1 MHQEG
6 LVLKDYKIGQIV
18 DYKIRQRFTNCCEL
32 IDEKTN
38 ITSYLHGT
46 DKLVLYKGQAVK
58 CRVSA
63 IGEKRPKIEL
73 VNIEEFEQSKDNLTE
88 EKFAELLAPKAF
100 SWNTKEFVKLVLTEE
115 NIESFE
121 SQSHRWIQNLL
132 NKKIDLQTV
141 RQDCSDLLEL
151 SEFLNICSHNER
163 DFYQERLTLLIE
175 QMGYYIK
182 AEELIRNEAIENAPN
197 LFIDNLFNK
206 LRISG
211 FVYHPIKNFNILSCL
226 FFRKAELMNNRM
238 KELLKVICDKDIQI
252 WQKEPFCS
260 ALIKLLGLYIRE
272 CDGKIDKTKD
282 NKELIDNNMLALE
295 IQLLLMKDAKES
307 DIADYRLSTAKLCIL
322 SSYLY
327 TSDPAKL
334 INAAYYNLFH
344 SNAILPLHKVE
355 DVNLLPHYIAN
366 STYDDIDTVNS
377 FSHRNGRLVISKN
390 KIHLQSVKEKGD
402 LRPVFPKSLELWKDM
417 QVFLPYKTE
426 TNLTSVKPNDI
437 TPYQSVWA
445 EIEQEL
451 FNAAQ
456 KIPTTF
462 ANKNKKQHR
471 VDDLVK
477 ITIISQDIDDR
488 NKYYCQIE
496 DETGGN
502 GFIYVKDD
510 IVPYPVQTSL
520 RHFYASD
527 GSRLVF
533 QAQIIDKEDDSFHFS
548 MSKELKDFVSDD
560 YYSDDE
566 DIICSVGAAPNS
578 RGMSAAITTEGV
590 SVSIENAGDFDGI
603 DRNTIVRCRFIG
615 PGPDNYHI
623 RCEMM
628 DYASYDYNLS
638 DAFKKLLNEYRIDKI
653 PENIEQQ
660 EEGQIEE
667 SDRLIDESYV
677 REVIYMI
684 DRMALIDT
692 EYVKSYNYLGFA
704 RILCLLIGWESQAAY
719 YKGRMD
725 IIVMLHDF
733 AQNSKVDEEKL
744 TQLADVN
751 AELFASNIVLRERFM
766 QLQTVS
772 FMGKNEHNT
781 NLFNLTDDNSSLKS
795 LASLVL
801 AYNITKTNKLE
812 SCAID
817 IHNKIMQQLNLKGYE
832 TGLKLYGTGK
842 ETEKVEY
849 KTSIVFYAGSISP
862 NPQKQ
867 MEEILRVINSFLN
880 TRGGTLYI
888 GVNNSGYGVGIEDD
902 LKVSPYYGDKEK
914 YIRSIVDAVALEWGN
929 NIATTYIKRID
940 FDEENTDKDVV
951 IVEISP
957 IPTGLPYKDDWY
969 VRTAGTKRKLT
980 QTEYNEYQKVNRRLS
995 MPIVIESIVGEKP
1008 EPNQELINMAKP
1020 LITMKD
1026 DEIKTS
1032 RIRKNVLEEYE
1043 DLDNYVEP
1051 ISYFKFM
1058 SGNKFKK
1065 LENYDFDDASLLT
1078 LAVKDEEKKG
1088 YLVLGYENGYIVK
1101 ASVEELL
1108 DYSSREY
1115 SRYAESKLIFASIA
1129 KGNDAVLTISKEDK
1143 TKSKVVMRLDS
1154 LSKFDE
1160 GKLMDS
1166 GKLPYN
1172 EGVVGQALTY
1182 EIIPNEHIDFFSG
1195 ILDKPKTT
1203 PGFPK
1208 NSNTKNMI
1216 NKLHS
1221 WGINEI

>member
-1 MHQEG
+1 
-6 LVLKDYKIGQIV
+6 
-18 DYKIRQRFTNCCEL
+18 
-32 IDEKTN
+32 
-38 ITSYLHGT
+38 
-46 DKLVLYKGQAVK
+46 
-58 CRVSA
+58 
-63 IGEKRPKIEL
+63 
-73 VNIEEFEQSKDNLTE
+73 
-88 EKFAELLAPKAF
+88 
-100 SWNTKEFVKLVLTEE
+100 
-115 NIESFE
+115 
-121 SQSHRWIQNLL
+121 
-132 NKKIDLQTV
+132 
-141 RQDCSDLLEL
+141 
-151 SEFLNICSHNER
+151 
-163 DFYQERLTLLIE
+163 
-175 QMGYYIK
+175 
-182 AEELIRNEAIENAPN
+182 
-197 LFIDNLFNK
+197 
-206 LRISG
+206 
-211 FVYHPIKNFNILSCL
+211 
-226 FFRKAELMNNRM
+226 
-238 KELLKVICDKDIQI
+238 
-252 WQKEPFCS
+252 
-260 ALIKLLGLYIRE
+260 
-272 CDGKIDKTKD
+272 
-282 NKELIDNNMLALE
+282 MLALA
-295 IQLLLMKDAKES
+295 IQLLLIKDAKES
-307 DIADYRLSTAKLCIL
+307 DIADYRLSAAKLCIL

-327 TSDPAKL
+327 ASNPTKL

-344 SNAILPLHKVE
+344 SNAILPLHKIE
-355 DVNLLPHYIAN
+355 ELKLLPHYIAN
-366 STYDDIDTVNS
+366 SLYDDIDTVNS

-390 KIHLQSVKEKGD
+390 RIHLQSVKDKGN
-402 LRPVFPKSLELWKDM
+402 LWPAFPKSLELWKDM

-437 TPYQSVWA
+437 TPYQFVWA

-451 FNAAQ
+451 FNA
-456 KIPTTF
+456 KKKPTTS

-471 VDDLVK
+471 AGDLVK
-477 ITIISQDIDDR
+477 ITIISQDVDDR

-548 MSKELKDFVSDD
+548 MSKELKDFVIDD
-560 YYSDDE
+560 YYADDE

-590 SVSIENAGDFDGI
+590 SVSIENAGDFNGI

-623 RCEMM
+623 RCEMT

-638 DAFKKLLNEYRIDKI
+638 DAFKKLLNEYCIGKI

-677 REVIYMI
+677 KEVIYMI

-725 IIVMLHDF
+725 IIIMLHDF
-733 AQNSKVDEEKL
+733 AQNSKVNEEKL
-744 TQLADVN
+744 TQLADTN
-751 AELFASNIVLRERFM
+751 AELFTSNTVLRERFM

-772 FMGKNEHNT
+772 YMGKNEHNAD
-781 NLFNLTDDNSSLKS
+781 LFNLTDNNSSLKS

-801 AYNITKTNKLE
+801 AYNITKANNLG
-812 SCAID
+812 SCAMD

-832 TGLKLYGTGK
+832 TGLKLYGSGT
-842 ETEKVEY
+842 ETEEVEY
-849 KTSIVFYAGSISP
+849 KTSIVYNAGDNSPYP

-867 MEEILRVINSFLN
+867 IEEILKVINSFFN

-902 LKVSPYYGDKEK
+902 LEASPYYGDKEK

-940 FDEENTDKDVV
+940 FDKENTDKDVV

-957 IPTGLPYKDDWY
+957 IPAGLPYKGDWH
-969 VRTAGTKRKLT
+969 VRIAGTKRGLT
-980 QTEYNEYQKVNRRLS
+980 QAEYNEYQKVNRRLLMS
-995 MPIVIESIVGEKP
+995 TVVENIMDEKP
-1008 EPNQELINMAKP
+1008 EPNQELGNTAKP

-1032 RIRKNVLEEYE
+1032 RIRKNVLKECQ
-1043 DLDNYVEP
+1043 DPDNYVEP
-1051 ISYFKFM
+1051 ISYFKFI
-1058 SGNKFKK
+1058 SGSKFKK
-1065 LENYDFDDASLLT
+1065 LKDYDYDDASLLT

-1108 DYSSREY
+1108 DYCSREY

-1172 EGVVGQALTY
+1172 EGVVGQVLTY
-1182 EIIPNEHIDFFSG
+1182 EIIPNEHIDSFSG

-1216 NKLHS
+1216 NKLHL